1 MLLSTI
7 SVRQQSVVRYL
18 VPLVTDFSN
27 QQSQRLAG
35 SRATGHH
42 NNFTPVRHLSHS
54 AFTMSS
60 SKFQLANKYKGLE
73 KNVWYV
79 DMFSNSLNCI
89 CYSESFL
96 DLTQTIIFH
105 SGLNS

>member
-27 QQSQRLAG
+27 HQQRLA
-35 SRATGHH
+35 SATGHH
-42 NNFTPVRHLSHS
+42 NYFAPVRHFSLS

-60 SKFQLANKYKGLE
+60 SKFQLSSKYKGLE

-79 DMFSNSLNCI
+79 CMLSRLNMF
-89 CYSESFL
+89 
-96 DLTQTIIFH
+96 
-105 SGLNS
+105 